1 MIRGKEVRR
10 KAEGRIGVMEVS
22 TFVHLFVYFAIFGV
36 FLQNCDFM
44 GSYFLEDIHYDV
56 QRSESIGNGAN
67 GVAFKISTK
76 ASKQRL
82 VVKEVRSFF
91 FFAVRESTN
100 FC

>member
-1 MIRGKEVRR
+1 
-10 KAEGRIGVMEVS
+10 MEVS

-67 GVAFKISTK
+67 GVVFKISTK

-91 FFAVRESTN
+91 FCCSRVY
-100 FC
+100 